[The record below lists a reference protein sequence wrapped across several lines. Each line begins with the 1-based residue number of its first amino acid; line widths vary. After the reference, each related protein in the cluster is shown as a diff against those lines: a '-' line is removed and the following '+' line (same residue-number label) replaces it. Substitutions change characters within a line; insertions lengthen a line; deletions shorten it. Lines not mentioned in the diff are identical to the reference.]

1 MEVGKMDA
9 QNPFQILMSGQ
20 EVARTTAEQTPE
32 VSGGAWEKFAEPR
45 GWALKWD
52 GFSLHRVQKRQG
64 GDDTSASEET
74 R

>member
-1 MEVGKMDA
+1 MDA
-9 QNPFQILMSGQ
+9 QNPFQTLMSGRH
-20 EVARTTAEQTPE
+20 EVARTAAEQTPE
-32 VSGGAWEKFAEPR
+32 VSGGAREKFAEPR

-52 GFSLHRVQKRQG
+52 GFSLLGVQNRQG